1 MNWTSLVNDAALLGV
16 AGEKLNAQGWVIML
30 ISVGSVVSMTFY
42 CIRRV
47 LQLPT
52 EDVEDIK
59 GPLEIDTGDTLDA
72 D

>member
-1 MNWTSLVNDAALLGV
+1 MNVTRLIDQMALLGV
-16 AGEKLNAQGWVIML
+16 AGETLNAQGWVIML

-47 LQLPT
+47 LQLPM

>member
-1 MNWTSLVNDAALLGV
+1 MLV
-16 AGEKLNAQGWVIML
+16 
-30 ISVGSVVSMTFY
+30 SVGSVVSMTFY

-52 EDVEDIK
+52 EDMEDIK
-59 GPLEIDTGDTLDA
+59 GPLEIDTGDTLNA